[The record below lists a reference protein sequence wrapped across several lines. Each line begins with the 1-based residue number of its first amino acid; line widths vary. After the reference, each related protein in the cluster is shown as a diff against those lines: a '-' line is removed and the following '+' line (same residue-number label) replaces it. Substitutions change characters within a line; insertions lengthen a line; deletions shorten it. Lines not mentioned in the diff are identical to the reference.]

1 MAKVVAFLGLG
12 NMGSGMSENL
22 VKAGFDVRGFD
33 PVPATRE
40 RAAAAGLTVLETAAK
55 AASAAEVICS
65 SVPEV
70 EHAKEAYLG
79 ETGAL
84 TSAPEGAVCFD
95 LSTLTVEGSQELAGE
110 AQKRGVQF
118 LGCSLIIDPAGQL
131 VLAILAHP
139 HGLSLISVRHLQ
151 QTAAPA

>member
-40 RAAAAGLTVLETAAK
+40 RAAAAGLTVFETAAE
-55 AASAAEVICS
+55 AASGAEVICS

-70 EHAKEAYLG
+70 EHAKDAYLG

-84 TSAPEGAVCFD
+84 TTRF
-95 LSTLTVEGSQELAGE
+95 
-110 AQKRGVQF
+110 RGRGLFRPV
-118 LGCSLIIDPAGQL
+118 
-131 VLAILAHP
+131 HP
-139 HGLSLISVRHLQ
+139 HGRGQPGTRRGGEKTRACSFS
-151 QTAAPA
+151 TPP